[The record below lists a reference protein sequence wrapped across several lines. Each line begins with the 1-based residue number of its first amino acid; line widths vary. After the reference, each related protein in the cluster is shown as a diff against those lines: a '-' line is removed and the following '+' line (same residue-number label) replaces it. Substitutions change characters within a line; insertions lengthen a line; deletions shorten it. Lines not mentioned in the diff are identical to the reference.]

1 MIFDTHSHYDDH
13 KFDLDR
19 AEILSG
25 LNSIGV
31 ERIINVGSDME
42 SSRATME
49 LIDQYPHVYG
59 ALGVH
64 PNETATL
71 TEDDMQWLLE
81 NSKHPKILAIGEIG
95 LDYNWEEPARDV
107 QKKWFVRQLN
117 LAREANLPIIVHSRD
132 AAEDTLNILK
142 QEHAEEIGGVIHC
155 YSYSPEMAKEYL
167 NVGFYIGIGG
177 VITFKNAKKLRKV
190 VEMLPMDRIVQETD
204 CPYLAPE
211 PNRGKRNDSGN
222 IRYVAAKIAEIKDLT
237 PEEVIEIT
245 KVNGEKLYRMEGI

>member
-167 NVGFYIGIGG
+167 NMGFYFGIGG

>member
-31 ERIINVGSDME
+31 ERIVNVGSDME

-71 TEDDMQWLLE
+71 TEDDMHWLLE

-167 NVGFYIGIGG
+167 NMGFYFGIGG

>member
-1 MIFDTHSHYDDH
+1 
-13 KFDLDR
+13 
-19 AEILSG
+19 
-25 LNSIGV
+25 
-31 ERIINVGSDME
+31 
-42 SSRATME
+42 
-49 LIDQYPHVYG
+49 
-59 ALGVH
+59 
-64 PNETATL
+64 
-71 TEDDMQWLLE
+71 MQWLLE

-167 NVGFYIGIGG
+167 NMGFYFGIGG